1 MQTPPVYKSNPHDEY
16 ELIQKIGSGT
26 YGDVYRVRGR
36 NKVKKVQPKIKKK
49 LVNFQ
54 GKNIKTGGYAAI
66 KVIKVES
73 TDDFQQIEQE
83 ITMLKSCQHRNIIR

>member
-1 MQTPPVYKSNPHDEY
+1 M
-16 ELIQKIGSGT
+16 
-26 YGDVYRVRGR
+26 
-36 NKVKKVQPKIKKK
+36 KKAQPKIKK
-49 LVNFQ
+49 LLGFQ

-83 ITMLKSCQHRNIIR
+83 ITMLKSCQHRNIIRYEMKKFRRSSKQK